1 MWQKN
6 FFNFWHITLWPC
18 YGFLCWQGQMFTSMP
33 SWGLRAWP
41 RCVPRVPEGGRAVWC
56 QCRLRY
62 LSQPCAQNIR
72 ISVIWLPSNHLTKKL
87 LSDSS
92 CMTLKKNQRHL
103 VSFILFV
110 YHVIEVCEYEWW
122 VFSAEKQQQ
131 FIVSFP
137 VCFTKLK
144 PIYPTITRMISQSL
158 YVI

>member
-1 MWQKN
+1 MAY
-6 FFNFWHITLWPC
+6 HTLTLLWFSLLTGPNVHVDAV
-18 YGFLCWQGQMFTSMP
+18 M
-33 SWGLRAWP
+33 GLA
-41 RCVPRVPEGGRAVWC
+41 CVTTVRPEGTRGWPSCVVPVQTEIIITTVCTEHQNLCDMVAK
-56 QCRLRY
+56 
-62 LSQPCAQNIR
+62 QPFD
-72 ISVIWLPSNHLTKKL
+72 KKT